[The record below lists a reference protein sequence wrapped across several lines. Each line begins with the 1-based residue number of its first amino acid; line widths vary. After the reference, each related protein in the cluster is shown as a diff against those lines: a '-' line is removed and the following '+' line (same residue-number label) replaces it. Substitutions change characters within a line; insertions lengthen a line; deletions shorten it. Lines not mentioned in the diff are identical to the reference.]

1 MKIVIAASTAFH
13 LRHLAVELDRLGVE
27 VEFHSYLPRW
37 KTRRYGLA
45 DRITVSHFLPLL
57 PWSALALLRGFEP
70 WLRWVREGLFAK
82 VDRRIAVTMGAA
94 DVFVGLSAIAVESA
108 AKARDGGALVLIER
122 GSTHIAMQR
131 RTAVAGGFAP
141 PSPVYFARE
150 LASYEAADKIIV
162 LSRFALNS
170 FLAEDVSIER
180 LETTMLGVDTDQF
193 TPDDHVSA
201 GPVKAIFV
209 GGWSSRKGA
218 DWFGPLLEAVPS
230 MTLTHA
236 GTQVDLPFP
245 VHPRFTTLGH
255 LPTARL
261 AEALRQHDLLLF
273 PSRDDG
279 FGMVLAEALASGLR
293 VVASD
298 ACAAPDLA
306 EIVGEEF
313 VTVVPSDD
321 FAGFVVAIEQ
331 QIAAIRNAPSSR
343 SVPGVQIES
352 LSWQGYGQRYHAMLQ
367 RLLGQPR

>member
-1 MKIVIAASTAFH
+1 MKIIIAASTAFH

-45 DRITVSHFLPLL
+45 DRITVSHFLALL
-57 PWSALALLRGFEP
+57 PWSALAVLRRFERI
-70 WLRWVREGLFAK
+70 LRPVREGLFAK
-82 VDRRIAVTMGAA
+82 VDHRIAATMGSA

-108 AKARDGGALVLIER
+108 AKARAGGALVLIER
-122 GSTHIAMQR
+122 GSTHIAVQR
-131 RTAVAGGFAP
+131 STALAGGFAL
-141 PSPVYFARE
+141 PSPAYFARE

-162 LSRFALNS
+162 LSRFAMNS
-170 FLAEDVSIER
+170 FLAEGVPAER
-180 LETTMLGVDTDQF
+180 LETMMLGVDTEQF
-193 TPDDHVSA
+193 TPDEHIST

-218 DWFGPLLEAVPS
+218 DWFGPLIEAVPS
-230 MTLTHA
+230 MTLTHV

-245 VHPRFTTLGH
+245 VHPRFATLGH
-255 LPTARL
+255 LPPARL
-261 AEALRQHDLLLF
+261 AEVLRQHDLLLF

-306 EIVGEEF
+306 EIVGEETVMVAPSGDF
-313 VTVVPSDD
+313 V
-321 FAGFVVAIEQ
+321 GFVAAIEKQIVAI
-331 QIAAIRNAPSSR
+331 RSAPSGR
-343 SVPGVQIES
+343 SAPRVQRES
-352 LSWQGYGQRYHAMLQ
+352 LSWQGYGQRYHAMLE
-367 RLLGQPR
+367 RLLGSRQ